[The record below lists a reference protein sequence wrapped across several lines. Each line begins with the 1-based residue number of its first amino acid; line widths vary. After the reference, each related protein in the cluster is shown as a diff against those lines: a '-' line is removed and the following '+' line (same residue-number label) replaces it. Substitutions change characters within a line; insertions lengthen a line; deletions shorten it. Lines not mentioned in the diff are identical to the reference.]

1 MLPLPLKPTL
11 KHVKLI
17 NIMDTNKRKLLLVD
31 DDPSLLETL
40 GDFLSF
46 EGYEVQ
52 CAASGEEALI
62 KMRPFQPDLIIL
74 DMGMPGMGGT
84 GFLDRITNPDGSTLA
99 PVMVLTA
106 RASMAEFFADK
117 QIAGFIAKPC
127 DPADLLMEV
136 GRILFMTA
144 NEGYH
149 VTSATAARRV
159 VVAEGDPAL
168 RQTLVT
174 EFASAGFEAE
184 AVATGPEALEAC
196 VTLKPDAVVMRLELD
211 GMSADEVVSMLKRL
225 PHTRDTR
232 AVVYGLDL
240 PEAQLEHVANLDL
253 PQNCMLKDLKVNAII
268 DRTMAV
274 TGA

>member
-1 MLPLPLKPTL
+1 M
-11 KHVKLI
+11 
-17 NIMDTNKRKLLLVD
+17 LVD

-40 GDFLSF
+40 GDFLTF

-52 CAASGEEALI
+52 CAASGEDALI
-62 KMRPFQPDLIIL
+62 KMRSFQPDLIIL

-84 GFLDRITNPDGSTLA
+84 GFLDRITNPDGRTLY
-99 PVMVLTA
+99 PVLVLTA

-136 GRILFMTA
+136 GRVLFMSA

-149 VTSATAARRV
+149 VTSPTMARRLV
-159 VVAEGDPAL
+159 IAESDATL
-168 RQTLVT
+168 RQTLEV
-174 EFASAGFEAE
+174 EFAQAGFEVA

-196 VTLKPDAVVMRLELD
+196 VTFKPDAVVMRLELE
-211 GMSADEVVSMLKRL
+211 GMSADEVVGMLKRL
-225 PHTRDTR
+225 PNTRGVQ
-232 AVVYGLDL
+232 AVVYGFDL
-240 PEAQLEHVANLDL
+240 PEAQLEHVANLDI
-253 PQNCMLKDLKVNAII
+253 PQKCMLKDLTVNTII